1 MAPAMAAG
9 RRKVGG
15 YRTAGRTKPDAATST
30 RMQAIRQKGTEPE
43 LRVRRLLT
51 RAGLRYRICPAD
63 LPGRP
68 DLANKSKRWA
78 VFVHGCFWHAHP
90 NCRLA
95 TVPKMNRAFWIEKL
109 TANRARD
116 ATKAQALR
124 KLGYKVVTVWQC
136 ELDDPR
142 LPQTLV
148 RRLTSS
154 TPRQS

>member
-1 MAPAMAAG
+1 MKAVRQSG
-9 RRKVGG
+9 
-15 YRTAGRTKPDAATST
+15 TA
-30 RMQAIRQKGTEPE
+30 PE

-51 RAGLRYRICPAD
+51 NAGLRYRICPDD

-68 DLANKSKRWA
+68 DLANKSRHWA
-78 VFVHGCFWHAHP
+78 LFVHGCFWHAHP

-95 TVPKMNRAFWIEKL
+95 TVPKTNRAFWIEKL

-116 ATKAQALR
+116 ATKARALR

-136 ELDDPR
+136 ELDDPK
-142 LPQTLV
+142 LPQTLP

-154 TPRQS
+154 STRRRS